1 MCLLYS
7 FIYLMSNQTRVLH
20 DLQPSRNQDTLISL
34 LRRARPIGMSTCNH
48 NRISHIYYC
57 LPLIPFAFPFSVK
70 REEATSRSFN
80 NASTVLPNSYPFPRL
95 RPQRPPKWN
104 YCWLHEGTHGW
115 SSSSQGGIWTSQ
127 IEVWPRWRRT

>member
-7 FIYLMSNQTRVLH
+7 FIYLMSNQTHVLH

-34 LRRARPIGMSTCNH
+34 LCCARPISMSTCNH
-48 NRISHIYYC
+48 NIISHICYC
-57 LPLIPFAFPFSVK
+57 LPLIPFAFLFSVK
-70 REEATSRSFN
+70 CEKATSQLFN
-80 NASTVLPNSYPFPRL
+80 NALTVLLNSYPFLHL

-104 YCWLHEGTHGW
+104 YCWLHEDTHRW

-127 IEVWPRWRRT
+127 IEVWP